1 MLYPLTFQPI
11 FQERV
16 WGGRNLESLFGKP
29 LPAGKRI
36 GESWEISDRPEAG
49 SLIANGPLAGLS
61 LRWLMEE
68 HADELLGNVPDR
80 NGRFP
85 WLAKLLDAEA
95 DLSVQVHPPTEIAST
110 LRGESKT
117 EAWYI
122 AQATP
127 EARIIAGL
135 PKGMTRN
142 AFAENLGQPG
152 FANCLHAIHA
162 EADKALFIPS
172 GRLHAL
178 GAGTVVFEI
187 QEDSDTTYRVYDW
200 DRTGLDGQPRDLHVE
215 QALASIDFTD
225 TTPVLATPFW
235 EAAEGHSVSQIAHQP
250 GVFDLSLVRLE
261 DSSIQ
266 LCPGEGMRV
275 LAVTHGTLT
284 LHAGDEPLTL
294 EAGGFALLP
303 ASVEAA
309 GLEGTNAQFLL
320 TQGA

>member
-1 MLYPLTFQPI
+1 MLYPFTFQPI

-68 HADELLGNVPDR
+68 HADELLGNVSDR

-95 DLSVQVHPPTEIAST
+95 DLSVQVHPPAESAHT
-110 LRGESKT
+110 LGGKSKT

-122 AQATP
+122 AQAKP
-127 EARIIAGL
+127 EARIFAGL
-135 PKGMTRN
+135 PEGITRD
-142 AFAENLGQPG
+142 AFAERLGQPG
-152 FANCLHAIHA
+152 FAHCLHAIPA
-162 EADKALFIPS
+162 ETDKALFIPS

-178 GAGTVVFEI
+178 GAGMVVFEI

-215 QALASIDFTD
+215 QALASVDFTD
-225 TTPVLATPFW
+225 TTPSLATPEW
-235 EAAEGHSVSQIAHQP
+235 ETAEGHSFSRIAQQP
-250 GVFDLSLVRLE
+250 EVFDLSLVRLE
-261 DSSIQ
+261 NSATQ

-284 LHAGDEPLTL
+284 IHAGEEPLTL
-294 EAGGFALLP
+294 KAGGFALLP
-303 ASVEAA
+303 ASIEAA
-309 GLEGTNAQFLL
+309 GLEGENAQFLL

>member
-36 GESWEISDRPEAG
+36 GESWEISDRPEAS

-68 HADELLGNVPDR
+68 HADKLLGDVPDR

-95 DLSVQVHPPTEIAST
+95 DLSVQVHPPAEIATT
-110 LRGESKT
+110 LGGESKT

-122 AQATP
+122 AHAAAK
-127 EARIIAGL
+127 ARIIAGL
-135 PKGMTRN
+135 PENMTRD
-142 AFAENLGQPG
+142 AFAERLGQPG
-152 FANCLHAIHA
+152 FTDCLHELTA
-162 EADKALFIPS
+162 EANKALFIPS

-200 DRTGLDGQPRDLHVE
+200 DRIGLDGQPRDLHVE
-215 QALASIDFTD
+215 QALESIDFSD
-225 TTPVLATPFW
+225 TTPTLTTPEW
-235 EAAEGHSVSQIAHQP
+235 KTAEGHCLFQIAHQP

-261 DSSIQ
+261 DSETR

-275 LAVTHGTLT
+275 LGVTHGTLNIY
-284 LHAGDEPLTL
+284 AGEEPLTL
-294 EAGGFALLP
+294 KAGGFALLP

-309 GLEGTNAQFLL
+309 DLEGANAQFLL

>member
-16 WGGRNLESLFGKP
+16 WGGRNLESLFGKS

-68 HADELLGNVPDR
+68 HVDELLGDIPDR

-95 DLSVQVHPPTEIAST
+95 NLSVQVHPPAEIAPT
-110 LRGESKT
+110 LGGESKT

-122 AQATP
+122 AHATAK
-127 EARIIAGL
+127 ARIIAGL
-135 PKGMTRN
+135 PKDITRD
-142 AFAENLGQPG
+142 AFAERLGQPG
-152 FANCLHAIHA
+152 FADCLHELPA
-162 EADKALFIPS
+162 EANKALFIPS

-215 QALASIDFTD
+215 QALASIDFSD
-225 TTPVLATPFW
+225 TTPTLTTPEW
-235 EAAEGHSVSQIAHQP
+235 QTAEGHCFFRIAHQP

-261 DSSIQ
+261 DSETR
-266 LCPGEGMRV
+266 LCPGKGMRV
-275 LAVTHGTLT
+275 LAVTHGTLSIHT
-284 LHAGDEPLTL
+284 AEEPLTL
-294 EAGGFALLP
+294 QAGGFALLP

-309 GLEGTNAQFLL
+309 GLEGANAQFLL

>member
-16 WGGRNLESLFGKP
+16 WGGCNLESLFGKS

-36 GESWEISDRPEAG
+36 GESWEISDRPEAS

-68 HADELLGNVPDR
+68 HADELLGDVPDR

-95 DLSVQVHPPTEIAST
+95 DLSVQVHPPTEIAHM
-110 LRGESKT
+110 LGGESKT

-122 AQATP
+122 AHAAAN
-127 EARIIAGL
+127 ARIIAGL
-135 PKGMTRN
+135 PENMNRA
-142 AFAENLGQPG
+142 AFTERLGQPG
-152 FANCLHAIHA
+152 FADCLHELPA
-162 EADKALFIPS
+162 EANKALFIPS

-187 QEDSDTTYRVYDW
+187 QENSDTTYRVYDW
-200 DRTGLDGQPRDLHVE
+200 DRTGLDGEPRDLHVE
-215 QALASIDFTD
+215 RALESIDFSD
-225 TTPVLATPFW
+225 TTPTLTTPKW
-235 EAAEGHSVSQIAHQP
+235 ETAKSHCLFRIAHQP

-261 DSSIQ
+261 DSETL
-266 LCPGEGMRV
+266 LCPGEGMRI
-275 LAVTHGTLT
+275 LAVTHGTLNI
-284 LHAGDEPLTL
+284 HAGEEPLTL
-294 EAGGFALLP
+294 KAGGFALLP
-303 ASVEAA
+303 ASAEAA
-309 GLEGTNAQFLL
+309 GLEGANAQFLL

>member
-16 WGGRNLESLFGKP
+16 WGGCNLESLFGKS

-36 GESWEISDRPEAG
+36 GESWEISDRPEAS

-68 HADELLGNVPDR
+68 HADELLGDVPDR

-95 DLSVQVHPPTEIAST
+95 DLSVQVHPPTEIAPM
-110 LRGESKT
+110 LGGESKT

-122 AQATP
+122 AHAAAN
-127 EARIIAGL
+127 ARIIAGL
-135 PKGMTRN
+135 PENMNRA
-142 AFAENLGQPG
+142 AFTERLGQPG
-152 FANCLHAIHA
+152 FADCLHELPA
-162 EADKALFIPS
+162 EANKALFIPS

-187 QEDSDTTYRVYDW
+187 QENSDTTYRVYDW

-215 QALASIDFTD
+215 RALESIDFSD
-225 TTPVLATPFW
+225 TTPTLTTPKW
-235 EAAEGHSVSQIAHQP
+235 ETAKSHCLFRIAHQP

-261 DSSIQ
+261 DSETL
-266 LCPGEGMRV
+266 LCPGEGMRI
-275 LAVTHGTLT
+275 LAVTHGTLNI
-284 LHAGDEPLTL
+284 HAGEEPLTL
-294 EAGGFALLP
+294 KAGGFALLP
-303 ASVEAA
+303 ASAEAA
-309 GLEGTNAQFLL
+309 GLEGANAQFLL

>member
-1 MLYPLTFQPI
+1 MLYPFTFQPI

-68 HADELLGNVPDR
+68 HADELLGNVSDR

-95 DLSVQVHPPTEIAST
+95 DLSVQVHPPAEIAHT
-110 LRGESKT
+110 LGGKSKT

-122 AQATP
+122 AQAKP
-127 EARIIAGL
+127 EARIFAGL
-135 PKGMTRN
+135 PEGITRD
-142 AFAENLGQPG
+142 AFAERLGQPG
-152 FANCLHAIHA
+152 FADCLHAIPA
-162 EADKALFIPS
+162 ETDKALFIPS

-178 GAGTVVFEI
+178 GAGMVVFEI

-215 QALASIDFTD
+215 QALASVDFTD
-225 TTPVLATPFW
+225 TTPSLATPEW
-235 EAAEGHSVSQIAHQP
+235 EAAEGHSFSRIAQQP
-250 GVFDLSLVRLE
+250 EVFDLSLVRLE
-261 DSSIQ
+261 NSATQ

-284 LHAGDEPLTL
+284 IHAGEEPLTL
-294 EAGGFALLP
+294 KAGGFALLP
-303 ASVEAA
+303 ASIEAA
-309 GLEGTNAQFLL
+309 GLEGENAQFLL

>member
-95 DLSVQVHPPTEIAST
+95 DLSLQVHPPTEIAST
-110 LRGESKT
+110 LGGESKT

-122 AQATP
+122 AQATS

-142 AFAENLGQPG
+142 AFAKNLGQPG
-152 FANCLHAIHA
+152 FADCLHAIHA

-215 QALASIDFTD
+215 QALASIDFND

-261 DSSIQ
+261 DPSIQ

>member
-16 WGGRNLESLFGKP
+16 WGGRNLESLFGKS

-36 GESWEISDRPEAG
+36 GESWEISDRPEAS

-68 HADELLGNVPDR
+68 HADKLLGDVPDR

-95 DLSVQVHPPTEIAST
+95 DLSVQVHPPAEIATT
-110 LRGESKT
+110 LGGESKT

-122 AQATP
+122 AHAAAK
-127 EARIIAGL
+127 ARIIAGL
-135 PKGMTRN
+135 PENMTRD
-142 AFAENLGQPG
+142 AFAERLGQPG
-152 FANCLHAIHA
+152 FADCLHELTA
-162 EADKALFIPS
+162 EANKALFIPS

-215 QALASIDFTD
+215 QALESIDFSD
-225 TTPVLATPFW
+225 TTPTLTTPEW
-235 EAAEGHSVSQIAHQP
+235 ETAEGHSLFRIAHQP

-261 DSSIQ
+261 DSETR

-275 LAVTHGTLT
+275 LGVTHGTLNI
-284 LHAGDEPLTL
+284 HAGEEPLTL
-294 EAGGFALLP
+294 KAGGFALLP

-309 GLEGTNAQFLL
+309 GLEGANAQFLL

>member
-16 WGGRNLESLFGKP
+16 WGGRNLELLFSKP

-36 GESWEISDRPEAG
+36 GESWEISDRPEAE
-49 SLIANGPLAGLS
+49 SLIANGPLTGLS

-95 DLSVQVHPPTEIAST
+95 DLSVQVHPPAEIAPA
-110 LRGESKT
+110 LGGESKT

-122 AQATP
+122 AHATP
-127 EARIIAGL
+127 GSRIIAGL
-135 PKGMTRN
+135 PEDMTRDT
-142 AFAENLGQPG
+142 FAERLGQPG
-152 FANCLHAIHA
+152 FADSLHAIPTK
-162 EADKALFIPS
+162 ADKALFIPS

-200 DRTGLDGQPRDLHVE
+200 DRTGLNGQPRELHVE

-225 TTPVLATPFW
+225 TTPDLATPEW
-235 EAAEGHSVSQIAHQP
+235 EAAEGHSVSRIAHQP
-250 GVFDLSLVRLE
+250 GVFELSLVRLE
-261 DSSIQ
+261 DAVTQ

-284 LHAGDEPLTL
+284 IHAGEEPLTL

-309 GLEGTNAQFLL
+309 GLEGENAQFLL

>member
-68 HADELLGNVPDR
+68 HADELLGDIPDR

-95 DLSVQVHPPTEIAST
+95 DLSVQVHPPAEIAPT
-110 LRGESKT
+110 LGGESKT

-122 AQATP
+122 AHATAK
-127 EARIIAGL
+127 ARIIAGL
-135 PKGMTRN
+135 PENMTRD
-142 AFAENLGQPG
+142 AFAERLGQPG
-152 FANCLHAIHA
+152 FADCLHAIPA
-162 EADKALFIPS
+162 EANKALFIPS

-187 QEDSDTTYRVYDW
+187 QEDSNTTYRVYDW
-200 DRTGLDGQPRDLHVE
+200 DRTGLDSQPRDLHVE
-215 QALASIDFTD
+215 QALASIDFSD
-225 TTPVLATPFW
+225 TTPTLTTPEW
-235 EAAEGHSVSQIAHQP
+235 EAAEGPCLFRIAHQP

-261 DSSIQ
+261 DSETR

-275 LAVTHGTLT
+275 LAVTHGTLNT
-284 LHAGDEPLTL
+284 HAGEEPLTL
-294 EAGGFALLP
+294 QAGGFALLP
-303 ASVEAA
+303 ASVEAV
-309 GLEGTNAQFLL
+309 GLEGANAQFLL

>member
-1 MLYPLTFQPI
+1 MLYPLTFKPI

-16 WGGRNLESLFGKP
+16 WGGRNLESLFGKS

-36 GESWEISDRPEAG
+36 GESWEISDRPEAS

-68 HADELLGNVPDR
+68 HADELLGDVPDR

-95 DLSVQVHPPTEIAST
+95 DLSVQVHPPAEIAPT
-110 LRGESKT
+110 LGGESKT

-122 AQATP
+122 AHATAR
-127 EARIIAGL
+127 ARIIAGL
-135 PKGMTRN
+135 PENMTRD
-142 AFAENLGQPG
+142 AFAERLSQPG
-152 FANCLHAIHA
+152 FADCLHKLPA
-162 EADKALFIPS
+162 EANKALFIPS

-200 DRTGLDGQPRDLHVE
+200 DRIGLDGQPRDLHVE
-215 QALASIDFTD
+215 QALESIDFSD
-225 TTPVLATPFW
+225 TTPTLTTPEW
-235 EAAEGHSVSQIAHQP
+235 ETAEGHCLFRIAHQP
-250 GVFDLSLVRLE
+250 GVFDLSLVQLE
-261 DSSIQ
+261 DSETR

-275 LAVTHGTLT
+275 LGVTHGTLNI
-284 LHAGDEPLTL
+284 HAGEEPLTL
-294 EAGGFALLP
+294 KAGGFALLP

-309 GLEGTNAQFLL
+309 SLEGANAQFLL